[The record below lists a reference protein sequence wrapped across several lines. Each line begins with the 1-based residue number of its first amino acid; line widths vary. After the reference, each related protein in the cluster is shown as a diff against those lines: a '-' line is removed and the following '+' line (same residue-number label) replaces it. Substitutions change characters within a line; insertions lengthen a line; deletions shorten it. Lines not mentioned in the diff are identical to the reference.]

1 MPVVTLNRAEL
12 EEMVGADVH
21 TIVELL
27 PRLGADVEC
36 VDDEIQVEFFPNRP
50 DLFSVEGAARAIKG
64 MMGLERGLP
73 TYATSPSGIEIGVDP
88 SVNAVRPHVVC
99 AVVRGITI
107 DERTIKS
114 LIDLQEDLHWG
125 LGRDRRKASIGIHDL
140 SRVSPPFRYTLGE
153 VAFIPLDFSE
163 PMTPSEILRVHPKGK
178 EYAHIVG
185 DHHP

>member
-1 MPVVTLNRAEL
+1 M
-12 EEMVGADVH
+12 
-21 TIVELL
+21 
-27 PRLGADVEC
+27 
-36 VDDEIQVEFFPNRP
+36 RP
-50 DLFSVEGAARAIKG
+50 HQ
-64 MMGLERGLP
+64 
-73 TYATSPSGIEIGVDP
+73 SGIEIGVDP

-140 SRVSPPFRYTLGE
+140 LSRLPAVSTLFGE
-153 VAFIPLDFSE
+153 VAFIQLDFSE
-163 PMTPSEILRVHPKGK
+163 PMTPSEDFFRVAPKGK

>member
-27 PRLGADVEC
+27 PRLGADVQC

-64 MMGLERGLP
+64 MMGLESGLP
-73 TYATSPSGIEIGVDP
+73 AYATSPSGIEIGVDP

-99 AVVRGITI
+99 AVV
-107 DERTIKS
+107 ERNY
-114 LIDLQEDLHWG
+114 
-125 LGRDRRKASIGIHDL
+125 DR
-140 SRVSPPFRYTLGE
+140 
-153 VAFIPLDFSE
+153 
-163 PMTPSEILRVHPKGK
+163 
-178 EYAHIVG
+178 
-185 DHHP
+185 